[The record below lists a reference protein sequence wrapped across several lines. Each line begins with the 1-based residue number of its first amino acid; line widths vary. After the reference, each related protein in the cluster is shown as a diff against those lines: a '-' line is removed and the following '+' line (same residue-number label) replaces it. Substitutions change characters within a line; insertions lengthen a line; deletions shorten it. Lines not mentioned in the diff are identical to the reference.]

1 MRMSQLVAPTLRE
14 DPSEAEVVSHKLLLR
29 AGFIRKLAAGVYTFL
44 PLGFR
49 VLNKVINIV
58 REEMNRAGAQE
69 VFMPVLLPAELWQE
83 TGRWDMYGKELF
95 RIQDRHEREF
105 CLGPT
110 HEEVITDLVRNSVRS
125 YRNLPVNLY
134 QIQTKFRD
142 EIRPRFGL
150 MRGREFMMKDAYSF
164 HASEEDL
171 DKEYQNMY
179 QTYCRIFERMG
190 LQYRVVEADTGLI
203 GGGFSQE
210 FMVLADT
217 GEEEIFYCDKC
228 DYAASRESAGV
239 GAYRMGAQEKD
250 KEKDKEKV
258 KEVHT
263 PNAKTIEEVT
273 AFLKANPEQMIK
285 TLIYETEAGP
295 VAGLVRGDHALN
307 EAKLKK
313 VLGVED
319 LKLASEKVIE
329 KVTKA
334 PLGFAGPLSLKG
346 VKIVADTAVPLIEHG
361 ITGANKKDYHV
372 INVSY
377 GRDYKAELIGD
388 IRYALHSDVCPRCEK
403 GKFKVVRG
411 IEVGHI
417 FKLGTKYSAKM
428 KCVYLD
434 ENNQE
439 KPMIMGCYGIGIGRT
454 AQAAVEQN
462 NDKDGTIW
470 PKPIAPF
477 SVAVI
482 PVNSSDESQMK
493 TAQKIYDEGRI
504 AGIEMLLDDREQ
516 RVGVKLK
523 DIDLMGIP
531 IKLIVG
537 KALKE
542 GKIEIKLRKTGEI
555 KLVAVEKAIE
565 EVRALLA

>member
-14 DPSEAEVVSHKLLLR
+14 DPSEAEVISHKLLLR
-29 AGFIRKLAAGVYTFL
+29 AGFIRKLAAGVYTYL

-49 VLNKVINIV
+49 VLNKVANIV

-69 VFMPVLLPAELWQE
+69 VFMPVLLPAELWKE

-95 RIQDRHEREF
+95 RISDRHERDF

-110 HEEVITDLVRNSVRS
+110 HEEVITDLVRSSVRS

-164 HASEEDL
+164 HTSEEDL
-171 DKEYQNMY
+171 EKEYQNMY
-179 QTYCRIFERMG
+179 KTYCRIFERMG
-190 LQYRVVEADTGLI
+190 LKYRVVEADSGLI

-217 GEEEIFYCDKC
+217 GEEEIFYCEKC

-239 GAYRMGAQEKD
+239 GEYKVQSPKSKVAGQI
-250 KEKDKEKV
+250 KEIN
-258 KEVHT
+258 T
-263 PNAKTIEEVT
+263 PGAKTIEEV
-273 AFLKANPEQMIK
+273 AGLLKASPDKMIK
-285 TLIYETEAGP
+285 TLIYETESGP

-307 EAKLKK
+307 EAKLKR
-313 VLGVED
+313 VLGVEE

-334 PLGFAGPLSLKG
+334 PLGFAGPVGLKG

-361 ITGANKKDYHV
+361 ITGANKKDYH
-372 INVSY
+372 ITNVGY
-377 GRDYKAELIGD
+377 GRDYKADLVGD
-388 IRYALHSDVCPRCEK
+388 IRYALHSDTCPKCGK

-417 FKLGTKYSAKM
+417 FKLGTKYSDKM

-439 KPMIMGCYGIGIGRT
+439 KSMIMGCYGMGIGRT
-454 AQAAVEQN
+454 AQAAIEQN
-462 NDKDGTIW
+462 NDKDGIIW
-470 PKPIAPF
+470 PMPLSPF
-477 SVAVI
+477 QVAVV
-482 PVNSSDESQMK
+482 PVNSSLKEQME
-493 TAQKIYDEGRI
+493 TAQKIYDEGVK
-504 AGIEMLLDDREQ
+504 AGIEMILDDREQ

-523 DIDLMGIP
+523 DIDLIGIP
-531 IKLIVG
+531 VKLIIG
-537 KALKE
+537 RALKD
-542 GKIEIKLRKTGEI
+542 GKVEIKLRKTGEV
-555 KLVAVEKAIE
+555 KLVPVDKVIE
-565 EVRALLA
+565 EVKALLS